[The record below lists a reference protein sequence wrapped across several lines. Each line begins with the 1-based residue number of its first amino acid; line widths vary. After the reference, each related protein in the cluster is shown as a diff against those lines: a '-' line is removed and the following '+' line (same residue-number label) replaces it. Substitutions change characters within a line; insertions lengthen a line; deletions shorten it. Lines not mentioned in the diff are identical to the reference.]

1 MIFSESLKKYGDFQ
15 RVYKKGRSYAN
26 KYLIMYILEQ
36 DTQKNRIGISVSK
49 KVGNSVVRHRITRL
63 IRESYRLNESKFVDG
78 LDLVVIARPGAKERN
93 FFEIESALLHLGRL
107 HGIVK
112 QSQQK
117 EVKKKDEENHDLSD

>member
-15 RVYKKGRSYAN
+15 RVYKKGKSYAN

-36 DTQKNRIGISVSK
+36 DAQKNRIGISVSK

-78 LDLVVIARPGAKERN
+78 LDIVVIARP
-93 FFEIESALLHLGRL
+93 ALKK
-107 HGIVK
+107 GISLK
-112 QSQQK
+112 SRAHYFILADFM
-117 EVKKKDEENHDLSD
+117 E